1 MLNDMKK
8 LLIFF
13 LCLVVPLFAM
23 AQMQR
28 SLEIDAQS
36 FAPVQQGALSGVAI
50 DKIQPDPSKRPC
62 ARIKMHINRMKRE
75 EIAELKV
82 ITTGGIA
89 ITKRIVAAE
98 GNGLI
103 IELTA
108 KPETRFYLHHDKY
121 GDSNEVNLA
130 LEGNK
135 EYRLNA
141 ELSVQQSIIINGGVA
156 GAEIYLDGE
165 YKGITNNAAELT
177 MEGITMGSH
186 KVRVV
191 HGSAVKESDIEVTT
205 TSIHF
210 RVEVNTAQSQPQWVV
225 LKVEPKDAL
234 VIIDG
239 AECWVDDDGF
249 VQKVYPNGTH
259 TYTISAKDYHT
270 ESGTLV
276 VAGEKIEKRI
286 SLRPAYGWL
295 SIPDS
300 KILNGAKVYVDNTL
314 LGTVPLKSDKLA
326 SGQHQVRIVQE
337 LYKSVEASITIS
349 DGETYTYTPTLVANY
364 GNVTINAGGE
374 FDIYANDRLLGQSPW
389 SGKLSLGS
397 YIFETRKEGHSSMQL
412 SKTLTREPMNQQFTL
427 PAPTPIYGTITVRS
441 TPSLAHV
448 LIDGKEIGTTPL
460 TENIIIGKHK
470 LSIVADGYTTYE
482 KEIDVTKGGSE
493 EISVPLKARSVAA
506 VTQTPTSSSS
516 GNARKNTYKVGDY
529 YNDGT
534 KQGVVFYVDATG
546 QHGKIV
552 SLDQVEKQWCSRA
565 QHKRR
570 VVTGASSKSDG
581 NANTDKVMSRS
592 DSAEYPAFVWCR
604 DKGKDWYLPAYDELW
619 LLLLDSSV
627 HEAVNRTLKKHRGD
641 RLIDKGVSE
650 WYWSSTAYENNKKI
664 RACGVYMNGGGN
676 AFNNFKYYDG
686 FYVRAVS
693 TF

>member
-1 MLNDMKK
+1 MLLSYKMLNDMKK

-13 LCLVVPLFAM
+13 LCLVAPLFAM

-50 DKIQPDPSKRPC
+50 DKISPDPSKRPC

-89 ITKRIVAAE
+89 ITKRIVATE

-141 ELSVQQSIIINGGVA
+141 ELSVQQSIIINGGVE

-165 YKGITNNAAELT
+165 YKGITNSAAELT
-177 MEGITMGSH
+177 MEGITMGSQ

-191 HGSAVKESDIEVTT
+191 HGSAVTESDIDVTT

-225 LKVEPKDAL
+225 LQVEPKDAL

-239 AECWVDDDGF
+239 AECWVDDGGI

-276 VAGEKIEKRI
+276 VAGQKIEKRI

-295 SIPDS
+295 SIPGS
-300 KILNGAKVYVDNTL
+300 NILNGAKVYVDNTL

-364 GNVTINAGGE
+364 GTVTIDAGGD
-374 FDIYANDRLLGQSPW
+374 FYIYANGKLLGQSPW
-389 SGKLSLGS
+389 SGNLTADS
-397 YIFETRKEGHSSMQL
+397 YIFEARREGYEPSSVTHAVVSGTASQ
-412 SKTLTREPMNQQFTL
+412 SIDI
-427 PAPTPIYGTITVRS
+427 PAPKAILGNITVIS
-441 TPSLAHV
+441 SPAMATV
-448 LIDGKEIGTTPL
+448 MVDGKTIGRTPL
-460 TENIIIGKHK
+460 TEEVLVGKHK
-470 LSIVADGYTTYE
+470 LSIALDGYDTIE
-482 KEIDVTKGGSE
+482 KEIVVTKGGSE
-493 EISVPLKARSVAA
+493 EINVPLKVKSIAPEAQASN
-506 VTQTPTSSSS
+506 TS
-516 GNARKNTYKVGDY
+516 GNARKNRYKVGDY
-529 YNDGT
+529 YDDGT
-534 KQGVVFYVDATG
+534 KQGVVFDVWDG
-546 QHGKIV
+546 GRHGKIV
-552 SLDQVEKQWCSRA
+552 SLDQDYEQWCSDA
-565 QHKRR
+565 QYNRR
-570 VVTGASSKSDG
+570 VVTGASSNSDG
-581 NANTDKVMSRS
+581 KANTDKVMLRK
-592 DSAEYPAFVWCR
+592 DSAEYSAFVWCR
-604 DKGKDWYLPAYDELW
+604 AKGKDWYLPANDELK
-619 LLLLDSSV
+619 LLLHDNRV
-627 HEAVNRTLKKHRGD
+627 RQAVNRTLNERGGNT
-641 RLIDKGVSE
+641 LYVY
-650 WYWSSTAYENNKKI
+650 YWSSTEEDEFCA
-664 RACGVYMNGGGN
+664 RDVYMGYGN
-676 AFNNFKYYDG
+676 THTNPKDYDG
-686 FYVRAVS
+686 YVRAVS
-693 TF
+693 AF

>member
-1 MLNDMKK
+1 MKK

-13 LCLVVPLFAM
+13 LCLVAPLFAM

-89 ITKRIVAAE
+89 ITKRIVATE

-165 YKGITNNAAELT
+165 YKGITNSAAELT

-191 HGSAVKESDIEVTT
+191 HGSAVTERDIEVTT

-314 LGTVPLKSDKLA
+314 LGTVPFKSDKLA

-337 LYKSVEASITIS
+337 LYKSVEANITIS

-364 GNVTINAGGE
+364 GTVTINAGGD
-374 FDIYANDRLLGQSPW
+374 FDIYANGKLLGQSPW
-389 SGKLSLGS
+389 SGKLTADS
-397 YIFETRKEGHSSMQL
+397 YIFEARREGYEPSSVAHAVVNGSAVQ
-412 SKTLTREPMNQQFTL
+412 SIDI
-427 PAPTPIYGTITVRS
+427 PAPKAILGYITVVS
-441 TPSLAHV
+441 SPAMATV
-448 LIDGKEIGTTPL
+448 MVDGKTIGRTPL
-460 TENIIIGKHK
+460 TEGVLVGKHK
-470 LSIVADGYTTYE
+470 LSIALDGYDTYE
-482 KEIDVTKGGSE
+482 KEIVVSKGGSE
-493 EISVPLKARSVAA
+493 EINAKLNVYVPSKV
-506 VTQTPTSSSS
+506 
-516 GNARKNTYKVGDY
+516 YKVGDY
-529 YNDGT
+529 YDDGT
-534 KQGVVFYVDATG
+534 KQGVVFDVWDG
-546 QHGKIV
+546 GRHGKIV
-552 SLDQVEKQWCSRA
+552 SLDQVKELWCSRA
-565 QHKRR
+565 QHNKGI
-570 VVTGASSKSDG
+570 VVDASSKSDG
-581 NANTDKVMSRS
+581 KANTDKVMSRS
-592 DSAEYPAFVWCR
+592 DSVKYPAFVWCR
-604 DKGKDWYLPAYDELW
+604 AKGKDWYLPAIDELE
-619 LLLLDSSV
+619 LFLLDRSV
-627 HEAVNRTLKKHRGD
+627 HEAVNRTLKERGGVI
-641 RLIDKGVSE
+641 LIDIGE
-650 WYWSSTAYENNKKI
+650 YELYWSSTEYENDKKFC
-664 RACGVYMNGGGN
+664 AWAVLMNLGRTG
-676 AFNNFKYYDG
+676 FDYKYNDY
-686 FYVRAVS
+686 YVRAVS
-693 TF
+693 AF

>member
-1 MLNDMKK
+1 MKK

-13 LCLVVPLFAM
+13 LCLVAPLFAM

-89 ITKRIVAAE
+89 VTKREVASE

-165 YKGITNNAAELT
+165 YKGITNSAAELT

-191 HGSAVKESDIEVTT
+191 HGSAVTERDIEVTT

-276 VAGEKIEKRI
+276 VAGEKIERRI

-314 LGTVPLKSDKLA
+314 LGTVPFKSDKLA

-364 GNVTINAGGE
+364 GTVTINAGGE
-374 FDIYANDRLLGQSPW
+374 FDIYANGKLLGGSPW

-397 YIFETRKEGHSSMQL
+397 YIFEARREGYESSSVTHAVVSGTAPQ
-412 SKTLTREPMNQQFTL
+412 SIDI
-427 PAPTPIYGTITVRS
+427 PAPKAILGYITVVS
-441 TPSLAHV
+441 SPAMATV
-448 LIDGKEIGTTPL
+448 MVDGKTIGRTPL
-460 TENIIIGKHK
+460 TEGVLVGKHK

-482 KEIDVTKGGSE
+482 KEIVVTKGGSE
-493 EISVPLKARSVAA
+493 EINVALN
-506 VTQTPTSSSS
+506 VTP
-516 GNARKNTYKVGDY
+516 KYKVGDY
-529 YNDGT
+529 YDDG
-534 KQGVVFYVDATG
+534 KKKGVVFYVDSSG

-552 SLDQVEKQWCSRA
+552 SLDQVKKKWCSDT
-565 QHKRR
+565 QYYKDI
-570 VVTGASSKSDG
+570 VVGASSISDG
-581 NANTDKVMSRS
+581 KANTDKVMSRS

-604 DKGKDWYLPAYDELW
+604 AKGKDWYLPAIDELK

-627 HEAVNRTLKKHRGD
+627 HQAVNSTLKEHRGD
-641 RLIDKGVSE
+641 RLIKIGKWE
-650 WYWSSTAYENNKKI
+650 GYWSSTEDAESL
-664 RACGVYMNGGGN
+664 ACYVYMCYGETRT
-676 AFNNFKYYDG
+676 NFKDIS
-686 FYVRAVS
+686 FSVRAVS
-693 TF
+693 AF

>member
-1 MLNDMKK
+1 MRSFILS
-8 LLIFF
+8 I
-13 LCLVVPLFAM
+13 LCLAVPFIVM
-23 AQMQR
+23 AQQHR
-28 SLEIDAQS
+28 SIEIDAKS
-36 FAPVQQGALSGVAI
+36 FAPVQQGELIRVPI

-89 ITKRIVAAE
+89 VTKRIVASE

-141 ELSVQQSIIINGGVA
+141 ELSVQQSIIINGGVE

-165 YKGITNNAAELT
+165 YKGITNSAAELT

-191 HGSAVKESDIEVTT
+191 HGSAVTERDIEVTT

-225 LKVEPKDAL
+225 LQVEPKEAT
-234 VIIDG
+234 VTIDKKMYIPDTQG
-239 AECWVDDDGF
+239 IVELIL
-249 VQKVYPNGTH
+249 PNGTYS
-259 TYTISAKDYHT
+259 YTISAKDYYT
-270 ESGTLV
+270 ESSTFV
-276 VAGEKIEKRI
+276 VAGTKLQSSI
-286 SLRPAYGWL
+286 SLRPAHGWL
-295 SIPDS
+295 STPES
-300 KILNGAKVYVDNTL
+300 EILHGAAVFVDDENI
-314 LGTVPLKSDKLA
+314 GTAPIKEYKLA
-326 SGQHQVRIVQE
+326 SGQHRVRVIQKYYEVYEQN
-337 LYKSVEASITIS
+337 ITID
-349 DGETYTYTPTLVANY
+349 DGVTFTLSPTLVADY
-364 GNVTINAGGE
+364 VNVTLDAGMSC
-374 FDIYANDRLLGQSPW
+374 DIYANNQLLGPSPW

-412 SKTLTREPMNQQFTL
+412 SQTLTREPMNQQLTL

-460 TENIIIGKHK
+460 TENVLIGKHK
-470 LSIVADGYTTYE
+470 LSIVVDGYTTYE
-482 KEIDVTKGGSE
+482 KEIVVAKSGSE
-493 EISVPLKARSVAA
+493 EINVSLKARSVAA
-506 VTQTPTSSSS
+506 VAQASSTSGKST
-516 GNARKNTYKVGDY
+516 KVYKVGDY
-529 YNDGT
+529 YDDGT

-570 VVTGASSKSDG
+570 VVTGASSESDG
-581 NANTDKVMSRS
+581 KANTDKIMSRS

-641 RLIDKGVSE
+641 RLIDIGVSE
-650 WYWSSTAYENNKKI
+650 WYWSSTAYEENKKI

-676 AFNNFKYYDG
+676 AFNSFKYYDG

-693 TF
+693 AF

>member
-13 LCLVVPLFAM
+13 LCLVAPLFAM

-50 DKIQPDPSKRPC
+50 DKISPDPSKRPC

-89 ITKRIVAAE
+89 ITKREVASE

-165 YKGITNNAAELT
+165 YKGLTNSAAELT

-337 LYKSVEASITIS
+337 LYKSVEANITIS

-364 GNVTINAGGE
+364 GTVTINAGGE

-389 SGKLSLGS
+389 SGKLTADS
-397 YIFETRKEGHSSMQL
+397 YIFEARREGYEPSSVAHAVVSGTAPQ
-412 SKTLTREPMNQQFTL
+412 SIDI
-427 PAPTPIYGTITVRS
+427 PAPKAILGYITVVS
-441 TPSLAHV
+441 SPAMATV
-448 LIDGKEIGTTPL
+448 MVDGKTIGRTPL
-460 TENIIIGKHK
+460 TEGVLVGKHK
-470 LSIVADGYTTYE
+470 LSIALDGYTTYE
-482 KEIDVTKGGSE
+482 KEIVVTKGGSE
-493 EISVPLKARSVAA
+493 EIN
-506 VTQTPTSSSS
+506 VTLDV
-516 GNARKNTYKVGDY
+516 KKLTYKVGDY
-529 YNDGT
+529 YDDGT

-552 SLDQVEKQWCSRA
+552 SLDQVYKQWCTKKKA
-565 QHKRR
+565 
-570 VVTGASSKSDG
+570 VYASSKSDG
-581 NANTDKVMSRS
+581 KANTDKVMSRS
-592 DSAEYPAFVWCR
+592 DSAEYPVFVWCR
-604 DKGKDWYLPAYDELW
+604 AKGKDWYLPAIKELK

-627 HEAVNRTLKKHRGD
+627 HEAVNRTLKAHGGD
-641 RLIDKGVSE
+641 RLIDIGEIV
-650 WYWSSTAYENNKKI
+650 WYWSSTEKI
-664 RACGVYMNGGGN
+664 SSTAWAVVLIN
-676 AFNNFKYYDG
+676 DG
-686 FYVRAVS
+686 KADLNRKDYTNYVRAVS
-693 TF
+693 AF

>member
-1 MLNDMKK
+1 MKK

-13 LCLVVPLFAM
+13 LCLVAPLFAM

-165 YKGITNNAAELT
+165 YKGITNSAAELT

-191 HGSAVKESDIEVTT
+191 HGSAVTERDIEVTT

-225 LKVEPKDAL
+225 LQVGPKDAL

-276 VAGEKIEKRI
+276 VAGEKIEKQI

-314 LGTVPLKSDKLA
+314 LGTVPLKSDKLV

-364 GNVTINAGGE
+364 GTVTINAGGE
-374 FDIYANDRLLGQSPW
+374 FDIYANGKLLGRSPW
-389 SGKLSLGS
+389 SGKLTADS
-397 YIFETRKEGHSSMQL
+397 YIFEARGEGYESSSVAHAVVSGTTPQ
-412 SKTLTREPMNQQFTL
+412 SIDI
-427 PAPTPIYGTITVRS
+427 PAPKAILGYITVVS
-441 TPSLAHV
+441 SPAMATV
-448 LIDGKEIGTTPL
+448 MVDGKTIGRTPL
-460 TENIIIGKHK
+460 TEGVLVGKHK
-470 LSIVADGYTTYE
+470 LSIVADGYDTYE
-482 KEIDVTKGGSE
+482 KEIVVTKGGSE
-493 EISVPLKARSVAA
+493 EINVSLKARSVAA
-506 VTQTPTSSSS
+506 VAQTSNTS
-516 GNARKNTYKVGDY
+516 GKAHEAPPATYHTVRKGDTLGAIARKYGCTVKQLMQWNNIKNTS
-529 YNDGT
+529 T
-534 KQGVVFYVDATG
+534 LRIG
-546 QHGKIV
+546 QRLRV
-552 SLDQVEKQWCSRA
+552 SPQ
-565 QHKRR
+565 
-570 VVTGASSKSDG
+570 
-581 NANTDKVMSRS
+581 
-592 DSAEYPAFVWCR
+592 
-604 DKGKDWYLPAYDELW
+604 
-619 LLLLDSSV
+619 
-627 HEAVNRTLKKHRGD
+627 
-641 RLIDKGVSE
+641 
-650 WYWSSTAYENNKKI
+650 
-664 RACGVYMNGGGN
+664 
-676 AFNNFKYYDG
+676 
-686 FYVRAVS
+686 
-693 TF
+693 

>member
-1 MLNDMKK
+1 MRSFILS
-8 LLIFF
+8 I
-13 LCLVVPLFAM
+13 LCLAVPFIVM
-23 AQMQR
+23 AQQHR
-28 SLEIDAQS
+28 SIEIDAQS
-36 FAPVQQGALSGVAI
+36 FATVQQGAIIRVPI

-89 ITKRIVAAE
+89 VTKREVASE

-121 GDSNEVNLA
+121 GDSNEVNLN

-141 ELSVQQSIIINGGVA
+141 ELSVQQSVIINGCVE

-165 YKGITNNAAELT
+165 YKGITNSAAELT
-177 MEGITMGSH
+177 VEGITMGSH

-191 HGSAVKESDIEVTT
+191 HGSAVTERDIEVTT

-225 LKVEPKDAL
+225 LQVEPKEAT
-234 VIIDG
+234 VTIDKKMYMPDTQG
-239 AECWVDDDGF
+239 IVELLL
-249 VQKVYPNGTH
+249 PNGTYS
-259 TYTISAKDYHT
+259 YTVSAKDYYT
-270 ESGTLV
+270 ESSTFV
-276 VAGEKIEKRI
+276 VAGTKLQSSI
-286 SLRPAYGWL
+286 SLRPAHGWL
-295 SIPDS
+295 STPES
-300 KILNGAKVYVDNTL
+300 EILHGAAVFVDDENI
-314 LGTVPLKSDKLA
+314 GTAPIKEYKLA
-326 SGQHQVRIVQE
+326 SGQHRVCVIQKYYEVYEQN
-337 LYKSVEASITIS
+337 ITID
-349 DGETYTYTPTLVANY
+349 DGVTFTLSPTLVADY
-364 GNVTINAGGE
+364 VNVTLDASTSC
-374 FDIYANDRLLGQSPW
+374 DIYANNQFLGPSPW
-389 SGKLSLGS
+389 RGKLSLGS

-412 SKTLTREPMNQQFTL
+412 SQTLTREPMNQQFTL

-460 TENIIIGKHK
+460 TENIIIGKHN

-482 KEIDVTKGGSE
+482 KEIVVSKGGSE

-506 VTQTPTSSSS
+506 VAQTPTSSTS
-516 GNARKNTYKVGDY
+516 GNARKNVYKVGDY
-529 YNDGT
+529 YDDGT

-552 SLDQVEKQWCSRA
+552 SLDRVTKQWCTHA
-565 QHKRR
+565 QYNKGI
-570 VVTGASSKSDG
+570 VVGASSESDG
-581 NANTDKVMSRS
+581 KANTDKVMSRS
-592 DSAEYPAFVWCR
+592 DSAEYPPFVWCR
-604 DKGKDWYLPAYDELW
+604 AKGKDWYLPAIDELK
-619 LLLLDSSV
+619 LLLLDNSV
-627 HEAVNRTLKKHRGD
+627 RQAVNRTLKERGGNTLSD
-641 RLIDKGVSE
+641 
-650 WYWSSTAYENNKKI
+650 WYWSSTEGNMIGAWY
-664 RACGVYMNGGGN
+664 VYMYDGYSDL
-676 AFNNFKYYDG
+676 NFKYRDYS
-686 FYVRAVS
+686 VRAVS
-693 TF
+693 AF

>member
-1 MLNDMKK
+1 MLLSYKVLNDMKK

-13 LCLVVPLFAM
+13 LCLVAPLFAM

-50 DKIQPDPSKRPC
+50 DKISPDPSKRPC

-89 ITKRIVAAE
+89 VTKRIVATE

-141 ELSVQQSIIINGGVA
+141 ELSVQQSIIINGGVE

-165 YKGITNNAAELT
+165 YKGITNSAAELT

-191 HGSAVKESDIEVTT
+191 HGSAVTERDIEVTT

-225 LKVEPKDAL
+225 LQVEPKDAL

-239 AECWVDDDGF
+239 AECWVDDGGI

-270 ESGTLV
+270 ESSTFV

-295 SIPDS
+295 SIPGS
-300 KILNGAKVYVDNTL
+300 NILNGAKVYVDNTL

-337 LYKSVEASITIS
+337 LYKSVEASITIA

-364 GNVTINAGGE
+364 GTVTINAGGE
-374 FDIYANDRLLGQSPW
+374 FDIYANGKLLGRSPW
-389 SGKLSLGS
+389 SGKLSADS
-397 YIFETRKEGHSSMQL
+397 YIFEARREGYEPSSVAHAVVSGTAPQ
-412 SKTLTREPMNQQFTL
+412 SIDI
-427 PAPTPIYGTITVRS
+427 PAPKAILGYITVVS
-441 TPSLAHV
+441 SPAMATV
-448 LIDGKEIGTTPL
+448 MVDGKTIGRTPL
-460 TENIIIGKHK
+460 TEGVLVGKHK
-470 LSIVADGYTTYE
+470 LSIALDGYDTYE
-482 KEIDVTKGGSE
+482 KEIVVTKGGSE
-493 EISVPLKARSVAA
+493 EINAKLNVYVPSKV
-506 VTQTPTSSSS
+506 
-516 GNARKNTYKVGDY
+516 YKVGDY
-529 YNDGT
+529 YDDGT

-552 SLDQVEKQWCSRA
+552 SLDQVKEQQWCTNA
-565 QHKRR
+565 QYDKGIR
-570 VVTGASSKSDG
+570 VGASSESDG
-581 NANTDKVMSRS
+581 KANTDKVMSRS
-592 DSAEYPAFVWCR
+592 DSAEYSAFVWCR
-604 DKGKDWYLPAYDELW
+604 AKGKDWYLPAKDELK
-619 LLLLDSSV
+619 LLYSV
-627 HEAVNRTLKKHRGD
+627 RDTINRTLNERGGK
-641 RLIDKGVSE
+641 RLSG
-650 WYWSSTAYENNKKI
+650 WYWSSTEY
-664 RACGVYMNGGGN
+664 NGSSAWDVDMYNGDTY
-676 AFNNFKYYDG
+676 FNIKYFNY
-686 FYVRAVS
+686 YVRAVS
-693 TF
+693 AF